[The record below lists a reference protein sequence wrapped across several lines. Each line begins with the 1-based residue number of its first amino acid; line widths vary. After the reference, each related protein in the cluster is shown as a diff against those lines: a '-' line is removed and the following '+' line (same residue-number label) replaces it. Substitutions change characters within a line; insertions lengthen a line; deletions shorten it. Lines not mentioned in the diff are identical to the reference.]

1 MTANYTH
8 TRGETLR
15 EQIEKAL
22 RRWPES
28 LQYAMERIKSGG
40 FSR

>member
-15 EQIEKAL
+15 EQIERAL
-22 RRWPES
+22 RGWPDS
-28 LQYAMERIKSGG
+28 LRYAVERVRGANFGG
-40 FSR
+40 